1 MRHRYIIFSAILPFL
16 TVSLLSCGSGS
27 PAAKSGTSF
36 TSTVSGKVQY
46 EDKEYGKEGWTGNT
60 YYKAV
65 RYATVEIVDSV
76 KYTPLAS
83 TVTDLSGNYS
93 VSFSTDG
100 LTQVY
105 VRVISET
112 SSQIDKPDVQIQN
125 LSGSVYSANKSNFT
139 PSGGISTVDISI
151 SSDSVAGAFNMLDIF
166 TSSGEFINSLSGG
179 NTPPLK
185 VYWEINNSFGTY
197 YCHGYDINYC
207 RFGEGI
213 HVLNEPGGD
222 TDEYDDDV
230 LWHEYGH
237 FAAAKFSKDDSQGGE
252 HSLSDNTQD
261 LRLAWSEGWGNF
273 FPGAVKTWLKSVNS
287 SLLSA
292 DSSMPLAQYVDT
304 IEYVNIIGTR
314 TMISFDFSASNGT
327 PYIYASNETAVANI
341 LWRTMG
347 ETAGGL
353 SGIWDVFV
361 KYIPQI
367 TDPVNLETFW
377 NGWLS
382 RQAAN
387 GSLATFFTSR
397 SIFYQD
403 DSFENDNSP
412 SPVRKA
418 SIGAGGEETHYLYK
432 TNSNTDVDI
441 AAFDAAV
448 GVTYDI
454 ETYDLKN
461 GADTYLTVLDTD
473 GSTTLSENDNYDG
486 AAYSNCDY
494 YENCPI
500 NGIIEPP
507 ATPVAPL
514 SSRITFTPSASGI
527 YYIKVTTSPD
537 RPPSAGKYGTY
548 SLKITL
554 SQ

>member
-1 MRHRYIIFSAILPFL
+1 MRYRYIIFSAILPFL
-16 TVSLLSCGSGS
+16 TLSLLSCGSGS
-27 PAAKSGTSF
+27 PVTKSGTSF

-46 EDKEYGKEGWTGNT
+46 EDKEYGVDGWTGNT

-76 KYTPLAS
+76 KYIPIAS
-83 TVTDLSGNYS
+83 TVTDSSGNYS
-93 VSFSTDG
+93 VSFGTDG

-112 SSQIDKPDVQIQN
+112 SSQIDKPDVQIRN
-125 LSGSVYSANKSNFT
+125 LSSSVYSANSSNFT
-139 PSGGISTVDISI
+139 PSEGTSTFDISI
-151 SSDSVAGAFNMLDIF
+151 STSDSVAGAFNILDIF

-179 NTPPLK
+179 NPPALK
-185 VYWEINNSFGTY
+185 VYWEIDNPYGTY
-197 YCHGYDINYC
+197 YCHGYDTDYC
-207 RFGEGI
+207 LEGEGI
-213 HVLNEPGGD
+213 YVLNEPGGD

-237 FAAAKFSKDDSQGGE
+237 FAAAKFSKDDSQGGQ

-273 FPGAVKTWLKSVNS
+273 FPGAVKTWLKSKNLS
-287 SLLSA
+287 LSA

-304 IEYVNIIGTR
+304 TGTIAG
-314 TMISFDFSASNGT
+314 ISFDFSASNGT

-341 LWRTMG
+341 LWRTMS
-347 ETAGGL
+347 ETTGGI
-353 SGIWDVFV
+353 SGIWDVFAN
-361 KYIPQI
+361 YIPQI

-377 NGWLS
+377 DGWLS
-382 RQAAN
+382 RQMAN

-412 SPVRKA
+412 SSVRKA
-418 SIGAGGEETHYLYK
+418 SIGASGEETHYLYK

-441 AAFDAAV
+441 VAFDTTG

-461 GADTYLTVLDTD
+461 GADTYLTVLAPD

-486 AAYSNCDY
+486 ATYSDCDY

-500 NGIIEPP
+500 NGKDQNN
-507 ATPVAPL
+507 PVAPL
-514 SSRITFTPSASGI
+514 SSRITFTPSASGT

-537 RPPSAGKYGTY
+537 KPPSAGKYGTY
-548 SLKITL
+548 SLKITVNP
-554 SQ
+554 Q